1 MTAVTSSRNT
11 ILWVVLAL
19 AALTTAVVI
28 AALAWSSDDITK
40 PLLVAF
46 FGMISTAIPSI
57 VALYKVDEMN
67 TKVDALTKKGEAPD
81 GRQDV

>member
-67 TKVDALTKKGEAPD
+67 TKVEALTKKGETPD